1 MIKNQ
6 QIKLIHKQ
14 IPINLHCILRY
25 KMIKYQQLYQLIE
38 NDQFATQFDQLHF
51 MSNINAFHSIVF
63 QLQFM
68 SNLRHKMIKHQQRH
82 KMINSRHSSINCNS
96 LAFHVT

>member
-51 MSNINAFHSIVF
+51 MSNFNTFHSIAIQLYF
-63 QLQFM
+63 TCISCQISTHFTQLQF
-68 SNLRHKMIKHQQRH
+68 NCITCQIYVIK
-82 KMINSRHSSINCNS
+82 
-96 LAFHVT
+96 